1 MIPFSRSRKFI
12 HLQFKSNQILC
23 LVKLFFK
30 FCYTSLTSY
39 SDNDNFLTL
48 ISYKG
53 DNLASKSI
61 ISIDMGGTKV
71 LGSIINSK
79 DGIVSKIKIPTDQNS
94 SDSEYIDALVGV
106 INAVID
112 ESGYDEKNILA
123 VSLGVAGSVNPAT
136 GVIAFAPNLGLENFN
151 MKEALQTKVPFP
163 VLIENDVN
171 LAALGIKNFE
181 VGKNATNLLAVFVG
195 TGIGGGLILNNK
207 IYRGS
212 TFTAGEIGHV
222 LVNKNGPVC
231 GCGKRGCFEAIA
243 SRTAVVDQI
252 TDDIKSGKKSSLSLL
267 IKAGEKI
274 KSKALAAAVNDGDK
288 VATKRVAE
296 ACDVIG
302 SVLASLTNFVN
313 FDMIVVG
320 GGMVEQLKDFM
331 LPKIEIAFN
340 DHVLNAAAKDLNI
353 VTSELGGNA
362 AIWGGIS
369 LAEEFLDVKV

>member
-1 MIPFSRSRKFI
+1 
-12 HLQFKSNQILC
+12 
-23 LVKLFFK
+23 
-30 FCYTSLTSY
+30 
-39 SDNDNFLTL
+39 
-48 ISYKG
+48 
-53 DNLASKSI
+53 
-61 ISIDMGGTKV
+61 MGGTKV

-79 DGIVSKIKIPTDQNS
+79 DGIVSKAKVPTDQNS
-94 SDSEYIDALVGV
+94 SDSEYIDALAGV
-106 INAVID
+106 VDTVIS
-112 ESGYDEKNILA
+112 ESGYDEQDIAA
-123 VSLGVAGSVNPAT
+123 VSLGVAGTVNPAT
-136 GVIAFAPNLGLENFN
+136 GVIALAPNLGLKNFN
-151 MKEALQTKVPFP
+151 MKKAFQEKVPIP

-181 VGKNATNLLAVFVG
+181 VGKKATNMLAVFVG
-195 TGIGGGLILNNK
+195 TGIGGGLILNKK

-212 TFTAGEIGHV
+212 NFSAGEIGHV

-243 SRTAVVDQI
+243 SRSAVVDQI
-252 TDDIKSGKKSSLSLL
+252 ISDIKSGKKSTLKPYVKS
-267 IKAGEKI
+267 GEKI
-274 KSKALAAAVNDGDK
+274 KSKILSAAVNDGDK

-296 ACDVIG
+296 SCDVIG

-313 FDMIVVG
+313 FDMIVIG

-340 DHVLNAAAKDLNI
+340 EHVLTAAAKDLSI

-369 LAEEFLDVKV
+369 LAEEFLGVKV

>member
-1 MIPFSRSRKFI
+1 MSI
-12 HLQFKSNQILC
+12 
-23 LVKLFFK
+23 
-30 FCYTSLTSY
+30 
-39 SDNDNFLTL
+39 
-48 ISYKG
+48 
-53 DNLASKSI
+53 KSI

-79 DGIVSKIKIPTDQNS
+79 DGIVSKVKIPTDQNS
-94 SDSEYIDALVGV
+94 SDAEYIDALAGV
-106 INAVID
+106 VHAVFD
-112 ESGYDEKNILA
+112 ESDYDEKNILA

-181 VGKNATNLLAVFVG
+181 VGKNATNMLAVFIG
-195 TGIGGGLILNNK
+195 TGIGGGLILNKK

-252 TDDIKSGKKSSLSLL
+252 TNDIKSGKKSSLSSYV
-267 IKAGEKI
+267 KSGEKI
-274 KSKALAAAVNDGDK
+274 KSKILSTAVKDGDK

-302 SVLASLTNFVN
+302 SMLASLTNFVN

-369 LAEEFLDVKV
+369 LAEEFLHVKV

>member
-1 MIPFSRSRKFI
+1 MS
-12 HLQFKSNQILC
+12 
-23 LVKLFFK
+23 
-30 FCYTSLTSY
+30 
-39 SDNDNFLTL
+39 
-48 ISYKG
+48 
-53 DNLASKSI
+53 SKSI
-61 ISIDMGGTKV
+61 ITIDMGGTKV

-79 DGIVSKIKIPTDQNS
+79 DGIVSKAKVPTDQNS
-94 SDSEYIDALVGV
+94 SDSEYIDALAGLVDTV
-106 INAVID
+106 IS
-112 ESGYDEKNILA
+112 ESGYDEKDIAA

-136 GVIAFAPNLGLENFN
+136 GVIALAPNLGLKNFN
-151 MKEALQTKVPFP
+151 MKKALQEKVPIP

-181 VGKNATNLLAVFVG
+181 VGKRATNMLAVFVG
-195 TGIGGGLILNNK
+195 TGIGGGLILNKK

-243 SRTAVVDQI
+243 SRSAVVDQI
-252 TDDIKSGKKSSLSLL
+252 ISDIKSGKKSALEPYVKS
-267 IKAGEKI
+267 GEKI
-274 KSKALAAAVNDGDK
+274 KSKILSAAVNDGDK

-296 ACDVIG
+296 SCDVIG
-302 SVLASLTNFVN
+302 SMLASLTNFVN
-313 FDMIVVG
+313 FDMIVIG

-340 DHVLNAAAKDLNI
+340 EHVLNAAAKDLSI

-369 LAEEFLDVKV
+369 LAEEFLGVKV